1 MTPNPRLL
9 HTLFLVSTSAALS
22 VALTACGGDD
32 SGDDSSGGGAAAGES
47 CASSADCASNLLC
60 IGAVCVDGSSSS
72 NGADAGTDSGDTT
85 GGGTDTGVA
94 MDTGGGNE
102 DTGGGGMDTG
112 GAMDTGGG
120 GTELTGGVSIFE
132 AKVSAGILFTLN
144 RGNVGAAFV
153 EPGSD
158 PPPIQTVGA
167 CDVINVS
174 ADSTGGPFGYDA
186 GSISVMGTS
195 RPVTLTPNAG
205 GSGSVTYTSNLSEDN
220 QDIYNPN
227 ASITIS
233 AAGGADIPAFN
244 GTITSPGEHEMTSP
258 APDASVSGDTNIAWS
273 PAQSG
278 NDVLVSVVPLNA
290 VFSPIDGPGL
300 SCAVPSDSGSFTIPA
315 AAMDALQGP
324 RLAITVIKVVN
335 QSVQAGSNTV
345 VLNVTYAHG
354 SVVTLN

>member
-32 SGDDSSGGGAAAGES
+32 SGSDSSGGGAAAGES

-94 MDTGGGNE
+94 MDTGGGNV
-102 DTGGGGMDTG
+102 DTGGGDMDTG
-112 GAMDTGGG
+112 AAMDTGG

-132 AKVSAGILFTLN
+132 AKISAGILFTLN

-174 ADSTGGPFGYDA
+174 ADSAGGPFGYDA

-244 GTITSPGEHEMTSP
+244 GTITSHGEHEMTSP